1 MAISFNQIPILL
13 RTPGAYS
20 EYDNSRAVQGISA
33 LPNKVLLI
41 GAMETGEATA
51 GVHYPISSKDDGP
64 RLFGRGSQ
72 LAAMVD
78 AFKRANALTEC
89 WAVGLAD
96 DGGATAKVF
105 ELTFGGTAT
114 EAGSV
119 KLMVAGRQI
128 IVPVAV
134 GDDDEDVATAVA
146 AAIAADTD
154 NHFTAAVDGVD
165 ANVVDATARAAGLW
179 TNGLDIRVNYYDK
192 ETLPAGITLSI
203 ASDVAGATDP
213 DLTATLDAIPE
224 SSWYT
229 KIVSGFSGSTA
240 ISDLDTF
247 AEAHWGP
254 LVQQD
259 VMCYVGIVGN
269 YSTVQS
275 VGAALNSKFV
285 CAVDVGQSPT
295 PAHSVAAV
303 VAAVDAA
310 EPDPARPRQ
319 TLVLPNVL
327 APGRSQQRSQAQR
340 NLLLQAG
347 IATVKHDASGKTYIE
362 RLITTYQTNANSVE
376 DVSYLDVTT
385 MHTLAALRY
394 TMNARIQLKY
404 PRHKLASDG
413 TIVSPGQPIV
423 TPKVIRGELIALFDQ
438 WAEQG
443 WVEAGAKPQ
452 FMAEL
457 VVERNASDVNRVDA
471 IIPPDFMN
479 QFIVFASQIQFLL

>member
-13 RTPGAYS
+13 RTPGSYV
-20 EYDNSRAVQGISA
+20 EYDNSRAVQGLSA

-41 GAMETGEATA
+41 GAMEAGEATA

-72 LAAMVD
+72 LAGMVD
-78 AFKRANALTEC
+78 AFKRANGLVEC

-96 DGGATAKVF
+96 AGGAVAKVF
-105 ELTFGGTAT
+105 ELTFGGAAT

-119 KLMVAGRQI
+119 KLQVGGRAVTVAI
-128 IVPVAV
+128 AS
-134 GDDDEDVATAVA
+134 GDDDEAVAAAVA

-154 NHFTAAVDGVD
+154 NLFTAAVDGVD
-165 ANVVDATARAAGLW
+165 ANVVDATSKAAGLW
-179 TNGLDIRVNYYDK
+179 TDGLDIRVNYYDK
-192 ETLPAGITLSI
+192 EALPAGLTLAI
-203 ASDVAGATDP
+203 ASDVSGATDP

-229 KIVSGFSGSTA
+229 KIVSGFGGSTA
-240 ISDLDTF
+240 ASDLDTF
-247 AEAHWGP
+247 GAAHWGP

-259 VMCYVGIVGN
+259 VMCYFGVVGD
-269 YSTVQS
+269 YATVS
-275 VGAALNSKFV
+275 AAGEALNSQFL
-285 CAVDVGQSPT
+285 CAVDAGQSPT
-295 PAHSVAAV
+295 PAHEWAAV
-303 VAAVDAA
+303 VAAIDAA

-327 APGRSQQRSQAQR
+327 APARSAQRTQAQR

-347 IATVKHDASGKTYIE
+347 IATVKHDASGKSYIE

-376 DVSYLDVTT
+376 DVSYLDITT

-394 TMNARIQLKY
+394 TLNARIQLKY

-423 TPKVIRGELIALFDQ
+423 TPKVIRGELIALYDQ

-443 WVEAGAKPQ
+443 WVEAGAKKQ

-471 IIPPDFMN
+471 IIPPDIMN
-479 QFIVFASQIQFLL
+479 QFITFAGQIQFLL

>member
-1 MAISFNQIPILL
+1 MPISFNQIPILL
-13 RTPGAYS
+13 RTPGPYT
-20 EYDNSRAVQGISA
+20 EYDNSRAVQGLSA

-41 GAMETGEATA
+41 GAMETGSGTA

-64 RLFGRGSQ
+64 ALFGRGSQ
-72 LAAMVD
+72 LAGMVD
-78 AFKRANALTEC
+78 AFKRTNGLVEC

-96 DGGATAKVF
+96 EGGAVAKTTT
-105 ELTFGGTAT
+105 LTFGGVAT
-114 EAGSV
+114 EAGTI
-119 KLMVAGRQI
+119 KLLVAGRVI
-128 IVPVAV
+128 TVAIAV
-134 GDDDEDVATAVA
+134 GDDDEDAAAAVA
-146 AAIAADTD
+146 AAIQADLD
-154 NHFTAAVDGVD
+154 GLFTAAAV
-165 ANVVDATARAAGLW
+165 AEVVTATARAAGLW
-179 TNGLDIRVNYYDK
+179 TNGLDIRVNYFDK
-192 ETLPAGITLSI
+192 EALPAGITLAI
-203 ASDVAGATDP
+203 TAGVAGATDP

-229 KIVSGFSGSTA
+229 KIVSGFAGA
-240 ISDLDTF
+240 VSDLDTF
-247 AEAHWGP
+247 GEAHWGP

-259 VMCYVGIVGN
+259 VMTYVGIIGS
-269 YSTVQS
+269 YSTVQAA
-275 VGAALNSKFV
+275 GAALNTKFV
-285 CAVDVGQSPT
+285 CAVDAGQSPT
-295 PAHSVAAV
+295 PAHVHAAV
-303 VAAVDAA
+303 VAAVDAG

-319 TLVLPNVL
+319 TLVLPNIL
-327 APGRSQQRSQAQR
+327 APARSAQRTQAQR

-347 IATVKHDASGKTYIE
+347 ISTVKHDASGKTYIE

-376 DVSYLDVTT
+376 DVSYLDVTS

-443 WVEAGAKPQ
+443 WVEAGSKPQ
-452 FMAEL
+452 FMEEL

-471 IIPPDFMN
+471 VIPPDLMN
-479 QFIVFASQIQFLL
+479 QFIVFAGQIQFLL